1 MGDGIC
7 LTGSNFFKWVYFSV
21 AGLSGK
27 FCKDARFK
35 LQGCKGVARAFGL
48 YWVDRCRLAREF
60 AFFALFVALF
70 VTVNLLALDS

>member
-27 FCKDARFK
+27 FCKGAGFR
-35 LQGCKGVARAFGL
+35 LQGCKGVARAF
-48 YWVDRCRLAREF
+48 
-60 AFFALFVALF
+60 AFFAFFVALF
-70 VTVNLLALDS
+70 VMVNLLALDS